1 MRSSEPARKKVKL
14 AVDIDVAVL
23 QGDAMMLVKPVD
35 ITSDACDTCD
45 LAESTI
51 AATGSQSF
59 TVLVLD
65 TESRLFVTG

>member
-14 AVDIDVAVL
+14 AVDLDAAVL
-23 QGDAMMLVKPVD
+23 QGDAMMLVKSVD
-35 ITSDACDTCD
+35 ITSDASDTCD
-45 LAESTI
+45 LAGSTI

-65 TESRLFVTG
+65 TENLRGSR